1 MPLETIGVEVLR
13 QTLAGQAPQ
22 SQSARWMD
30 SLPSSSAHLVSCSH
44 AIPEPRRTRHCRLKA
59 VEPLRQSPQM
69 AFWSSQISAV
79 ILAPFVQTC
88 EAFLAPWC
96 TYTRSWKLSFA
107 SQLFLC
113 CLHRIPRTLEDI
125 CEISMSR
132 SNLQEGTH
140 VGLMSTHIMIPLLMA
155 RTTRTPDSSSFNV
168 VCRLVRP
175 AGTPN
180 P

>member
-30 SLPSSSAHLVSCSH
+30 SLPSPSAHLVSCSH

-96 TYTRSWKLSFA
+96 PYTRSWKLSFA

-113 CLHRIPRTLEDI
+113 CLDRIPRTLEDI

-140 VGLMSTHIMIPLLMA
+140 VRRDEYAHRDSAADGTDNTNSRLLLIQRRVSTRA
-155 RTTRTPDSSSFNV
+155 SRWN
-168 VCRLVRP
+168 
-175 AGTPN
+175 A
-180 P
+180 